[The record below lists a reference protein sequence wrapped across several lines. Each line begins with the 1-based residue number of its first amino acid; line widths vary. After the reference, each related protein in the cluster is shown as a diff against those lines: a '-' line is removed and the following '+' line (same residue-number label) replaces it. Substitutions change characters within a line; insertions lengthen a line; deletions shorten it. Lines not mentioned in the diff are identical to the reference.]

1 MCHTYNTGEKAF
13 RNVYNRYPETLKEL
27 ESFNAAQAKPITS
40 RKITITRDFEYSIYP
55 RIAGS
60 VYVNDVY
67 LGGFNAPHFI
77 NYNLSALAMVVGRM
91 FNVTVKP
98 VLKEIQTTLDANGYL
113 LQKIDDFEFMIGK
126 K

>member
-13 RNVYNRYPETLKEL
+13 RSVFHRHPENLEEL
-27 ESFNAAQAKPITS
+27 GKFNAAQAKPITS
-40 RKITITRDFEYSIYP
+40 RKISVKRDFEYSIYP

-98 VLKEIQTTLDANGYL
+98 VLKEIRTTLDANGYS
-113 LQKIDDFEFMIGK
+113 LQKVSDFDFMIEK